1 MRSNNSCK
9 ARNKMSLSLETR
21 ITRLEDIET
30 IKGMVV
36 AYARGAD
43 RKNDPEILAPL
54 YTKDAVWEAEGFGRH
69 EGIADIS
76 KAMVDVARETILWS
90 LHYMVSPEIKISE
103 DGASADC
110 FWYLWELA
118 KIPDAGGKPEDN
130 VIGGWYETTLIKTAE
145 GWRFNHVKLCIKLIS
160 PAHKEWQTLP

>member
-1 MRSNNSCK
+1 
-9 ARNKMSLSLETR
+9 
-21 ITRLEDIET
+21 
-30 IKGMVV
+30 
-36 AYARGAD
+36 
-43 RKNDPEILAPL
+43 
-54 YTKDAVWEAEGFGRH
+54 
-69 EGIADIS
+69 
-76 KAMVDVARETILWS
+76 
-90 LHYMVSPEIKISE
+90 MVSPEIKISE

-160 PAHKEWQTLP
+160 PVHKEWQTLP